1 MIIRRMNLSDI
12 ERVAE
17 IEKDL
22 FGVPWSKETLE
33 NCLGNK
39 LYYCYVVEKEEQL
52 AGYILLM
59 AVAGEMELLRIAT
72 GKVFQRQ
79 GLADGLMKTML
90 IEAES
95 LDIEAITLEVRSRN
109 EAAISLYNKYGFI
122 SEGIRKNYYHNPQD
136 DAVIMWRRTV

>member
-1 MIIRRMNLSDI
+1 MIIRRMNGSDI

-33 NCLGNK
+33 DCLGNR
-39 LYYCYVVEKEEQL
+39 LYYCYVVEKDGQL

-72 GKVFQRQ
+72 DKSFQRQ
-79 GLADGLMKTML
+79 GLADALMNTM
-90 IEAES
+90 ICEAEK
-95 LDIEAITLEVRSRN
+95 LGIEAITLEVRSRN

-122 SEGIRKNYYHNPQD
+122 PEGIRKNYYHNPTD

>member
-1 MIIRRMNLSDI
+1 MIRRMTDSDI

-33 NCLGNK
+33 DCLGNR
-39 LYYCYVVEKEEQL
+39 LYYCYVVEKDGQL
-52 AGYILLM
+52 AGYICLM

-72 GKVFQRQ
+72 GKDFQRQ
-79 GLADGLMKTML
+79 G
-90 IEAES
+90 IAES
-95 LDIEAITLEVRSRN
+95 LMKKMLDLTEELNVEAITLEVRSRN
-109 EAAISLYNKYGFI
+109 VAAIGLYNKYGFV
-122 SEGIRKNYYHNPQD
+122 SEGIRKNYYHNPTD